1 MPTTLPSTV
10 HELVERYTA
19 AEAAQDA
26 ATLADL
32 ATEDLRLVGPL
43 GFVLDREAWLRR
55 FADGLS
61 YAELA
66 IDDVD
71 VREHGDQ
78 AVAIATQTQSASYQG
93 HTMAGRFRV
102 TFVAGR
108 EDAGWRLRSAHLS
121 GPLPGTAP

>member
-32 ATEDLRLVGPL
+32 ATDE
-43 GFVLDREAWLRR
+43 
-55 FADGLS
+55 
-61 YAELA
+61 
-66 IDDVD
+66 
-71 VREHGDQ
+71 
-78 AVAIATQTQSASYQG
+78 
-93 HTMAGRFRV
+93 
-102 TFVAGR
+102 
-108 EDAGWRLRSAHLS
+108 RLRSAHLS